1 MPLILLTSPPF
12 TFMLIFPSTA
22 EEQPIRLPVI
32 LPSRTVRL
40 TFPETFPVVNTSSV
54 YFLDGIICGCVK
66 CHIRVACC
74 AGSFRVADDKAADN
88 RVIARDI
95 RRGCTGDV
103 PVPAASV
110 DIV

>member
-40 TFPETFPVVNTSSV
+40 TFPETFPWSLAAESALALRRATSAWWSSV
-54 YFLDGIICGCVK
+54 M
-66 CHIRVACC
+66 
-74 AGSFRVADDKAADN
+74 
-88 RVIARDI
+88 
-95 RRGCTGDV
+95 TGV
-103 PVPAASV
+103 
-110 DIV
+110 